1 MGNNP
6 FTALQRT
13 YISFQAWASEHGI
26 YSTLYSL
33 NAGIWGFVYK
43 SKYSEYLIVIDNHL
57 CREMQKEVFCHE
69 VEHIMY
75 DMPEEGYIIGMDM
88 QYTIM
93 EKKDNLR
100 VAETLEKNFT
110 Y

>member
-1 MGNNP
+1 MGKH
-6 FTALQRT
+6 FAALQRT
-13 YISFQAWASEHGI
+13 YISFQAWASEQGI
-26 YSTLYSL
+26 YSTVYPL

-43 SKYSEYLIVIDNHL
+43 SKYSEYLIIIDSHL
-57 CREMQKEVFCHE
+57 NNELQKEVFCHE

-93 EKKDNLR
+93 EDKDTLR
-100 VAETLEKNFT
+100 VAEKLEKKFT